1 MFMNCNKIREALI
14 IYLIQDSEA
23 DFLWKVS
30 LKILNSG
37 ISWQLSPMPELSLLA
52 YTNNY
57 RFCWRLGV
65 TIVAKND
72 YCDSIDIA
80 GSAIEILL
88 LLWTTIA
95 ILLSDIGGN

>member
-1 MFMNCNKIREALI
+1 MYI
-14 IYLIQDSEA
+14 IIH
-23 DFLWKVS
+23 
-30 LKILNSG
+30 
-37 ISWQLSPMPELSLLA
+37 SWLSLV
-52 YTNNY
+52 
-57 RFCWRLGV
+57 GV

-95 ILLSDIGGN
+95 ILLSEIFMLI